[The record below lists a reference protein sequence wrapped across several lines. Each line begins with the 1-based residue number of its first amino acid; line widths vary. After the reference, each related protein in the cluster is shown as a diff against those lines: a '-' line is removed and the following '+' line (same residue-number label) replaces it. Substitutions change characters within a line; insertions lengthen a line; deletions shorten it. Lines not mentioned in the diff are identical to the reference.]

1 MAGTTYDK
9 TFPNGQIPTYGTEVK
24 PGFNTVVIRIDFSVT
39 PVAAADDNWKILKLN
54 EGWKLHCGYTR
65 IPTASTS
72 TATVD
77 IGTAE
82 DGTELDTAVDLST
95 AATDWQAMDTLV
107 QGTPILITADGYI
120 WLDFNTAAVSDG
132 LLDIWLEIIVAP
144 EQDSTVD

>member
-9 TFPNGQIPTYGTEVK
+9 TTPGGQLEVLGTIR
-24 PGFNTVVIRIDFSVT
+24 PGFNVIVVKMDFSKT
-39 PVAAADDNWKILKLN
+39 PVAAAGDNWKILKLN

-65 IPTASTS
+65 LSTASTS

-107 QGTPILITADGYI
+107 QGTPILITDDGYI
-120 WLDFNTAAVSDG
+120 WLDFNTATVSDG
-132 LLDIWLEIIVAP
+132 TLDIWLEIVVGP
-144 EQDSTVD
+144 EQDSEVD